1 MTTIQAMMVQLVL
14 VATNHRRSNRTKKKR
29 KVSLSFPS
37 NSLNKSVPRRND
49 SSWRRG
55 LGCSPS
61 SSGLVLVLAGIEII
75 FWDTPDHIA
84 PYSAY
89 KAGEEGV
96 GNVYS
101 DGVCLPKSWLG
112 IREPF

>member
-1 MTTIQAMMVQLVL
+1 M
-14 VATNHRRSNRTKKKR
+14 
-29 KVSLSFPS
+29 
-37 NSLNKSVPRRND
+37 
-49 SSWRRG
+49 
-55 LGCSPS
+55 
-61 SSGLVLVLAGIEII
+61 LVLAGIEII